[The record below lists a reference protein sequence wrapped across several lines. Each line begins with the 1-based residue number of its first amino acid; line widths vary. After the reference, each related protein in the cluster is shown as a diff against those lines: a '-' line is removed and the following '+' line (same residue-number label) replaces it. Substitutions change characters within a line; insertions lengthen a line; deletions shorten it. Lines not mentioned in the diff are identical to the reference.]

1 MMKNHR
7 TERMNDTTLK
17 KISADLN
24 NHAVVLIRGKK
35 YNGAIKTLC
44 KALEKYRILI
54 SSQSLSENDESM
66 SNISLH
72 TCVQQSEYIQ
82 QQTHILQDEANDQS
96 LYIHRQPLCIPKGLG
111 KNYEEITMASALVIF
126 NLALAHQ
133 LLAEEE
139 SMDGQSRRKLLK
151 KAGKLFQC
159 ALNMSIDEELDSSSF
174 SFTLAAMNN
183 MGIIYYQLDENEAA
197 TNCFERLMSIIVYL
211 HGSSF
216 DASHYVGN
224 ACAFISNNSG
234 DKLQKNDRLAAAA

>member
-7 TERMNDTTLK
+7 TERMNDTKLK

-111 KNYEEITMASALVIF
+111 KNYEETTMASALVIF

-133 LLAEEE
+133 VLAEEE